1 MPSREPPTFD
11 LVVATVGRAE
21 ELRRLLASLERQNHP
36 SLRVLVVD
44 QNDDDRVARVLAEN
58 SKLDLVHL
66 RAERGLSRAR
76 NAALPH
82 LRGDVVGFPDDDC
95 EYPEGL
101 LERVATRLVDSER
114 LDGLTGRAADESGR
128 SSPSWRRDRALL
140 TSGDLWNRAISFA
153 IFLRRSLVE
162 QVGRFD
168 EELGLGSGRPW
179 ESGEEIDY
187 LVRAVRAGARIEY
200 DPELVVLHPHK
211 PLSRLELRS
220 IAFRDGASVGYI
232 LRKHGYDA
240 RTTARMLVRPLGGAG
255 VSVLRG
261 DAARAGFHLATLQG
275 RLAGYRGGRRSSG
288 RGITC

>member
-1 MPSREPPTFD
+1 M
-11 LVVATVGRAE
+11 VATVDRAE

-58 SKLDLVHL
+58 SKLDLIHL